1 MVCDLDL
8 SLNKKTQIYDMKKG
22 FCFLGYKFVFKGKKL
37 IILVNSKTKKRIKRK
52 LRKLCKKDKLKYEL
66 SKKVI
71 KVILYWQ
78 IVKSLGIDLR
88 FRIC

>member
-37 IILVNSKTKKRIKRK
+37 IIL
-52 LRKLCKKDKLKYEL
+52 
-66 SKKVI
+66 
-71 KVILYWQ
+71 
-78 IVKSLGIDLR
+78 
-88 FRIC
+88 

>member
-1 MVCDLDL
+1 
-8 SLNKKTQIYDMKKG
+8 MKKG

-66 SKKVI
+66 SKKSY
-71 KVILYWQ
+71 KGYF
-78 IVKSLGIDLR
+78 IVANSKEFRYR
-88 FRIC
+88 FKI